1 MAKKTAGRTFLDENN
16 RMTQTMDFE
25 IDLNDAE
32 VFQMAVEAAELA
44 RKEDEIEIQRNAAVS
59 GFKAQLQDI
68 QSNIK
73 QLLRCVD
80 VKKRRVKG
88 ECEVIYDYAERMVRF
103 RSVDYGITVL
113 ERTMSLE
120 EAQMPLFGEEGQDA
134 DSD

>member
-1 MAKKTAGRTFLDENN
+1 
-16 RMTQTMDFE
+16 MDFE